1 MADAAP
7 GPGDR
12 EPGLRIGG
20 EPYGDD
26 PRLHYSGD
34 SAVIGCK
41 GETLAEAGEGQRL
54 LTARLDMDELRRF
67 REKFPAWRDAD
78 DFDLK

>member
-1 MADAAP
+1 M
-7 GPGDR
+7 
-12 EPGLRIGG
+12 
-20 EPYGDD
+20 
-26 PRLHYSGD
+26 
-34 SAVIGCK
+34 IGCK

>member
-1 MADAAP
+1 MADVAP
-7 GPGDR
+7 GPAIENQAYVLGVNR
-12 EPGLRIGG
+12 T
-20 EPYGDD
+20 GDD

-54 LTARLDMDELRRF
+54 LTARLDMDEPRRF